1 LPEARKGT
9 QGVKSTQPANTLWHR
24 IFPFLI
30 WWPTVDRTTLRNDLL
45 AGLTGAVIVLPQG
58 VAFAM
63 IAGMP
68 PEYGLYTA
76 IVTPIVA
83 ALFGSS
89 RHLISGPTTAISIVV
104 FSTLSG
110 FAEPGSAEFIRLA
123 LTLTF
128 LAGVYQLALGLA
140 RMGALVNFISH
151 SVVVGFTAGA
161 AILIATSQL
170 KHYLGV
176 KVPSG
181 ESFLHT
187 WMEIIHKLPDIN
199 WYVATVA
206 TVTLAAAIVFKL
218 YRPRWP
224 GMLLAMIL
232 GSVLSLALGGQE
244 HGVRLVG
251 SLPSHLPP
259 LSTPDFSLATIK
271 QLAGGALAI
280 AMLGLIEAV
289 SIGRS
294 IATRSHQRIDGNQE
308 FLGQGLSNMVG
319 SFFSAYAGSGSFT
332 RSGINYQAGAKTPM
346 AAIFAALSLAAIL
359 LLIAPLTAY
368 LPIAAMAGIILLV
381 AYNLIDFHH
390 IKLILKTTRSDAVVL
405 VVTFLATLFVELEFA
420 IYVGVILSLVLYL
433 NRTAR
438 PRIYTVAPDPAT
450 PKHQM
455 GTGPDLPQCPQVR
468 IVRIDGSLFFGAVN
482 HVAETL
488 HRFDQQDPERRHVL
502 IIASGINFID
512 VAGAEMLA
520 VEAKKRRAL
529 GGGLYLCKVK
539 EGVCEPFKRGGY
551 IDDIGRE
558 NIFDTKAEAIAAIFQ
573 QLDRERCRTCDK
585 RIFRECATVG
595 AEAPQAHLQAS
606 DSVAG
611 AAASGRA

>member
-1 LPEARKGT
+1 MKQPT
-9 QGVKSTQPANTLWHR
+9 QAANPLWQKV
-24 IFPFLI
+24 FPFLA
-30 WWPTVDRTTLRNDLL
+30 WWPLVSRETIRSDLL

-104 FSTLSG
+104 FSTISP

-128 LAGVYQLALGLA
+128 MAGAYQLVLGLA

-176 KVPSG
+176 AVPSG

-187 WMEIIHKLPDIN
+187 WMQLIQRVPDIN
-199 WYVATVA
+199 GYVAAVA
-206 TVTLAAAIVFKL
+206 TITLVSAIL
-218 YRPRWP
+218 LRTYRPRWP
-224 GMLLAMIL
+224 GMLIAMII
-232 GSVLSLALGGQE
+232 GSLVSLALDGQA

-251 SLPSHLPP
+251 SLPAQLPP
-259 LSTPDFSLATIK
+259 LSGPDFSLATLK
-271 QLAGGALAI
+271 QLAGGALAV

-289 SIGRS
+289 SIARS

-308 FLGQGLSNMVG
+308 FLGQGLSNLVG

-390 IKLILKTTRSDAVVL
+390 IKLILKTTRSDAAVL

-420 IYVGVILSLVLYL
+420 IYVGVILSLLLYL
-433 NRTAR
+433 NRTAK
-438 PRIYTVAPDPAT
+438 PRIYTVAPDPDT
-450 PKHQM
+450 PRHQM
-455 GTGPDLPQCPQVR
+455 GTDPQLPQCPQLR
-468 IVRIDGSLFFGAVN
+468 IVRLDGSLFFGAVN

-488 HRFDQQDPERRHVL
+488 HKLDQHDPQRTHLL
-502 IIASGINFID
+502 IIASGVNFID

-520 VEAKKRRAL
+520 VEAKKRRAR

-539 EGVCEPFKRGGY
+539 EGVCAPFRRGGY

-573 QLDRERCRTCDK
+573 RLDRDRCRHCDA
-585 RIFRECATVG
+585 RIFRECASVER
-595 AEAPQAHLQAS
+595 AVEPAAPRQ
-606 DSVAG
+606 VARTG
-611 AAASGRA
+611 GG